1 MNVSVEG
8 LTLRVDDVQ
17 RSRDFYL
24 RLPGARLVHERPGQF
39 ALVQVGQARVQ
50 LLPAADLPP
59 DAPRFHVEATS
70 PDVDALYQ
78 ELHKA
83 GVPTDGPP
91 SDKAWGDR
99 SFHVIDPD
107 GNEIEVARPWQSSWT
122 ITGGS

>member
-1 MNVSVEG
+1 MNVSFEG
-8 LTLRVDDVQ
+8 VTLLVDDVP

-39 ALVQVGQARVQ
+39 ALVQIGQARVQ
-50 LLPAADLPP
+50 LLSARDLPTA
-59 DAPRFHVEATS
+59 APRFHIEATS
-70 PDVDALYQ
+70 ADVDALYQ
-78 ELHKA
+78 ELRGA

-107 GNEIEVARPWQSSWT
+107 GNEIEVARPWQSAWHP
-122 ITGGS
+122 